1 VAARIVLGLVLVKT
15 VKYNNAF
22 WGARATQAVVAA
34 EQTTHPLV
42 KQVLEKVAAASAF
55 IAAQPAVSPRKE
67 CDGGD

>member
-1 VAARIVLGLVLVKT
+1 MTARIGLGVALVKT

-55 IAAQPAVSPRKE
+55 IAAQSVVPPRRG
-67 CDGGD
+67 CDRGD